1 MQLRGA
7 PDTARRCC
15 RICGPQEISLYHAV
29 HEVNFWHQYQ
39 RYDESSELGAD
50 YIFVDHPCFR
60 RAGGLYHNQA
70 GEYGDNLFRFA
81 LLSLAAL
88 EAPLSISLGGAPS

>member
-1 MQLRGA
+1 ML
-7 PDTARRCC
+7 PF
-15 RICGPQEISLYHAV
+15 GPQEISLYHAV
-29 HEVNFWHQYQ
+29 HEVNYWHQYQ

-81 LLSLAAL
+81 LLSLAAAVPHDAL
-88 EAPLSISLGGAPS
+88 AAFSRHSRLSFKS

>member
-1 MQLRGA
+1 ML
-7 PDTARRCC
+7 PF
-15 RICGPQEISLYHAV
+15 GPQEISLYHAV

-39 RYDESSELGAD
+39 QYDESSELGAD